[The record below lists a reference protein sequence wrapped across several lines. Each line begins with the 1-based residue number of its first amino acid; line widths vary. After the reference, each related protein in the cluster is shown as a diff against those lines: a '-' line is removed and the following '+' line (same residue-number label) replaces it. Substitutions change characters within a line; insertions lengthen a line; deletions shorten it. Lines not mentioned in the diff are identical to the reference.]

1 MKLFLRKYL
10 FPCLLGLFIYIL
22 LFFFSKQNVSFFSYY
37 LLICV
42 LSGLLIRLIDDYA
55 DFEKDLKNK
64 KIVFDKKI
72 LKFLI
77 IFVSL
82 INIILVNLAGAY
94 WLIIILISFY
104 ISLIP
109 YKILDYIKI
118 LYVPMLCLGV
128 SYYYFGITIYT
139 LILAL
144 ISLVIDV
151 VIIIRK

>member
-72 LKFLI
+72 LKLLI
-77 IFVSL
+77 IFFSL

-94 WLIIILISFY
+94 WLIIILISFF

-128 SYYYFGITIYT
+128 SYYYFGITIYS

>member
-10 FPCLLGLFIYIL
+10 FPCLLGLLIYIL

-72 LKFLI
+72 LMLLI
-77 IFVSL
+77 IFFSL

-94 WLIIILISFY
+94 WLTIILISFF

-128 SYYYFGITIYT
+128 SYYYFGITIYS

-151 VIIIRK
+151 AIIIRK

>member
-10 FPCLLGLFIYIL
+10 FPCLLGLLIYIL

-72 LKFLI
+72 LKLLI
-77 IFVSL
+77 IFFSL

-94 WLIIILISFY
+94 WLIIILISFF

-128 SYYYFGITIYT
+128 SYYYFGITIYS

>member
-10 FPCLLGLFIYIL
+10 FPCLLGFFIYIL

-128 SYYYFGITIYT
+128 SYYYFGITIYS

>member
-128 SYYYFGITIYT
+128 SYYYFGITIYS

>member
-77 IFVSL
+77 IFFSL
-82 INIILVNLAGAY
+82 INIILVILAGAY

-128 SYYYFGITIYT
+128 SYYYFGITIYS

>member
-10 FPCLLGLFIYIL
+10 FPCFLGLFIYIL

-77 IFVSL
+77 IFFSL

-128 SYYYFGITIYT
+128 SYYYFGITIYS

>member
-72 LKFLI
+72 LKLLI
-77 IFVSL
+77 IFFSL

-94 WLIIILISFY
+94 WLIIILISFF

-128 SYYYFGITIYT
+128 SYYYFGITIYS
-139 LILAL
+139 LILAI

>member
-10 FPCLLGLFIYIL
+10 FPCLLGLLIYIL

-72 LKFLI
+72 LKLLI
-77 IFVSL
+77 IFFSL

-94 WLIIILISFY
+94 LLIIILISFF

-128 SYYYFGITIYT
+128 SYYYFGITIYS